1 MQGNQ
6 PSFAFAFCL
15 LLKNKIKIIL
25 SPLLGAGTVRV
36 VAKLSSPGAKDSWD
50 HYAWPRQTGYI
61 CVSVHVRLVAKF
73 SDRFRQ
79 WGGLQRGR
87 FGEIRGGRAANL
99 NWGTDTRA
107 LRRLVE
113 LRCTGLLPLAPAF
126 LSLGRSPS
134 PLFKD

>member
-6 PSFAFAFCL
+6 PIFAFAFCL
-15 LLKNKIKIIL
+15 LLKLKKKYPGDFACAGGL
-25 SPLLGAGTVRV
+25 KALKSRTERLLGSLC
-36 VAKLSSPGAKDSWD
+36 VASLNGF
-50 HYAWPRQTGYI
+50 I

-99 NWGTDTRA
+99 NRGTDMRA
-107 LRRLVE
+107 L
-113 LRCTGLLPLAPAF
+113 GG
-126 LSLGRSPS
+126 S
-134 PLFKD
+134 

>member
-6 PSFAFAFCL
+6 PIFAFAFCL
-15 LLKNKIKIIL
+15 LLKLKKKNYPGDFARGRDGAGGLKALK
-25 SPLLGAGTVRV
+25 SRTERLLGSLC
-36 VAKLSSPGAKDSWD
+36 VASLNGF
-50 HYAWPRQTGYI
+50 I

-99 NWGTDTRA
+99 NRGTDMRA
-107 LRRLVE
+107 L
-113 LRCTGLLPLAPAF
+113 G
-126 LSLGRSPS
+126 SS
-134 PLFKD
+134 